1 MKVLVAGVVL
11 HVEERRRVLGPEG
24 LTDAAVLVRGDDAV
38 IRLTDGAAPH
48 VHHSVVGPQVG
59 EQLAWFVFGFGF
71 ELGSSVGRGLNW
83 ADM

>member
-59 EQLAWFVFGFGF
+59 EQLAWFGFGFGFGF
-71 ELGSSVGRGLNW
+71 ESGSGVGRGLN
-83 ADM
+83 